1 MKYLSVFSPNAG
13 KYGQEKTLYL
23 DTFHAVSKME
33 RLVADFLKN
42 SEEENLIYIYIY
54 IYIYAIKELPALN
67 RITLAMQEVM
77 INIST
82 TIVHGI
88 YRVIEFMSKLIFI

>member
-33 RLVADFLKN
+33 GLVADFLKN
-42 SEEENLIYIYIY
+42 SEEENVIYIY